1 MNPPPLWTKSE
12 NLFNHIARSEY
23 FNTALNTEVG
33 AKENS
38 LDVKGCLPHVLAA
51 IVDFMYG
58 IEIDLDALINSPED
72 LESLLVAEFL
82 DVFCSDRSTLH
93 NGRPS
98 NGTHLPSN

>member
-1 MNPPPLWTKSE
+1 MNPNPLDKVLNFFRLHS
-12 NLFNHIARSEY
+12 NHIFRSEY

-33 AKENS
+33 TKENS

-82 DVFCSDRSTLH
+82 DVVALTGALYTTV
-93 NGRPS
+93 GR
-98 NGTHLPSN
+98 